1 MLLCLVRRQQHL
13 KQEQQVRPNLQGVP
27 KSPGFK
33 DKAHILLASLNIPN
47 KNCCEKVR
55 DGAYFPTQWC
65 HDDPRFQHPEYTG
78 CSSVFWLRALCWVL
92 AYSACRSLPARS
104 VSVDSTSY
112 CSHWTRCKELN
123 SFGVLCALFVLCK
136 GHSWQVDIL
145 CSCIIDYSGKLMF
158 PFSVVPVLYF
168 PSPGLSPVLS
178 AVRSQSLIS
187 FLLVMQVL
195 FLKLILKKRATFS
208 KQNLCEQ

>member
-13 KQEQQVRPNLQGVP
+13 KQEQQVSPNLQGVP

-33 DKAHILLASLNIPN
+33 DNAHILLASLNIPN

-65 HDDPRFQHPEYTG
+65 HDDPRFQHPELG

-92 AYSACRSLPARS
+92 AYSTCRSLPARS
-104 VSVDSTSY
+104 VSVDSTAY

-145 CSCIIDYSGKLMF
+145 CSCIIDHSGKLMF

-168 PSPGLSPVLS
+168 ASPGLSPVLS